1 MPHTRTQT
9 RVFISFDAFA
19 GEKTI
24 FLPRVSFYQKTQ
36 EANRKG

>member
-1 MPHTRTQT
+1 MPHTRMQT

-19 GEKTI
+19 GEDAV

-36 EANRKG
+36 ETNRKG